1 VSHQDIINDVLNL
14 LNNGTDEEQQRA
26 LTEAREQRKASS
38 VQQNGDAGKGSER
51 TVRGGQTDNG
61 RSGERKDNLSENKE
75 ITVPLS
81 NSEVD
86 EYGKPLVLAE
96 DGTTT
101 FGTIDAESELT
112 QAPIKLSLGEN
123 RKGEDGNNHGYGL
136 LHIEAGHGEQIRNAG
151 FKSVAQFVED
161 VAKNYTDIREGA
173 LIAGNQTYLLEASDE
188 HNNTLFVQLSKDGT
202 YWNVNSAGIFK
213 KKYSRRK
220 TKVYSV
226 PALGVDSNTE
236 TNEVNSSRTKGVT
249 APAGNSSYTSTAKVD
264 KVSEEADKKQ
274 ENVSD
279 SHDTTIQDQ
288 VDAAAKEVNTEPTEA
303 QKEAGNY
310 KKGHIKLDGY
320 DQTILC
326 LMKSVRLSA
335 SYMTD

>member
-1 VSHQDIINDVLNL
+1 MSHQDIINDVLNL

-38 VQQNGDAGKGSER
+38 VQQNGDAGKGGKSLSEEDY
-51 TVRGGQTDNG
+51 TLSKIQADNG
-61 RSGERKDNLSENKE
+61 ECFYQDVNGNID
-75 ITVPLS
+75 
-81 NSEVD
+81 
-86 EYGKPLVLAE
+86 LAE
-96 DGTTT
+96 IPNEVFESIGKKKAPFRLTKSMLKHVYDRHGKEM
-101 FGTIDAESELT
+101 GLENADDAIDFVLDVMD
-112 QAPIKLSLGEN
+112 N
-123 RKGEDGNNHGYGL
+123 FDHVRKGN
-136 LHIEAGHGEQIRNAG
+136 
-151 FKSVAQFVED
+151 K
-161 VAKNYTDIREGA
+161 GA
-173 LIAGNQTYLLEASDE
+173 LIFSIEKGRNRTGRRAVTILLDSKSGDFYGIKTSGYERIDGLNKKPLLWEKGADKTSATDVASANVTTSKAQQGDEQSGSASNQS
-188 HNNTLFVQLSKDGT
+188 
-202 YWNVNSAGIFK
+202 NV
-213 KKYSRRK
+213 
-220 TKVYSV
+220 
-226 PALGVDSNTE
+226 
-236 TNEVNSSRTKGVT
+236 
-249 APAGNSSYTSTAKVD
+249 STAKVD